1 MKTVKGFLG
10 EFKEFA
16 VKGNVID
23 MAVGIIIGGAF
34 SPIVNSLVK
43 DIIMPPIG
51 YVLGNVD
58 FKNLYIPVIPTS
70 EHYATL
76 EEAQAAGLV
85 TINYGVFINTLISFL
100 IVSFAVFMLVKAI
113 NKLKAEKKE
122 EVCASEPAE
131 PTTKECPFCCSTINI
146 KAKKCPNCA
155 SEIQ

>member
-1 MKTVKGFLG
+1 MIKQFLQ

-51 YVLGNVD
+51 YILGNVD
-58 FKNLYIPVIPTS
+58 FKNLYLAIPFNS
-70 EHYATL
+70 QHYSTL
-76 EEAQAAGLV
+76 EEAQAAGIV

-100 IVSFAVFMLVKAI
+100 IVSFAVFILIKAI
-113 NKLKAEKKE
+113 NKLKRENKE
-122 EVCASEPAE
+122 ETCQVVEE
-131 PTTKECPFCCSTINI
+131 TTKECPFCCSVINI
-146 KAKKCPNCA
+146 KAKKCPYCG
-155 SEIQ
+155 SELAQ